1 MYKRLSQLNFVIG
14 VFFILVSLILFG
26 NMLFNDVTSN
36 LNLYTAIT
44 FMVFGV
50 FMVSI
55 KNKDESPH

>member
-1 MYKRLSQLNFVIG
+1 MYNRLSQLNFVIG

-55 KNKDESPH
+55 RNNDESH